1 MFTTS
6 CRTTASPP
14 KKIGCR
20 SDHAGCR
27 ELMHAYAVN
36 NVAIFT
42 HMFTRYLIFFYNFPM
57 QPVEKK
63 NVQESV
69 VYERHNNFSTSVE

>member
-14 KKIGCR
+14 KMVVGQTMH
-20 SDHAGCR
+20 DAGNSC
-27 ELMHAYAVN
+27 MHMQ
-36 NVAIFT
+36 FT
-42 HMFTRYLIFFYNFPM
+42 VLQFLHTCLQDILFFFYNFPM

-69 VYERHNNFSTSVE
+69 VYERHNNFSISVE